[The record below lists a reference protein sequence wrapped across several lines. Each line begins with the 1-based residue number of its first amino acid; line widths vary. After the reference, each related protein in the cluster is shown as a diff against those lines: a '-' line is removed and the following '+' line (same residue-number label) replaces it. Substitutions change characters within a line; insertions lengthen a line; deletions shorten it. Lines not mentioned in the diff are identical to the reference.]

1 MNSAQKQQ
9 LGFLKQAGSPFAMW
23 TLALFVLGLGIGSF
37 ITQHPVFIVL
47 FGFFVIVGLGS
58 IETAKLLR
66 SAIRAIDEGKPF
78 QTQAVISVDTSSDKD
93 EYHVQVRDAHQ
104 QWWKFEFI
112 PQYWTPKTGE
122 IEVTAYFLEGIEYPV
137 LLIENEGILVPRYK
151 PELIRR

>member
-9 LGFLKQAGSPFAMW
+9 LGVLKQAGSPFAMW
-23 TLALFVLGLGIGSF
+23 TLALFVLGLGIGAF

-58 IETAKLLR
+58 IETTKLLR

-93 EYHVQVRDAHQ
+93 EYHAQVRDAHQ

-112 PQYWTPKTGE
+112 PHYWTPKTGE
-122 IEVTAYFLEGIEYPV
+122 IEVTAYFLESIEYPAFLMGQEGF
-137 LLIENEGILVPRYK
+137 LLPRYTPRKLK
-151 PELIRR
+151 P